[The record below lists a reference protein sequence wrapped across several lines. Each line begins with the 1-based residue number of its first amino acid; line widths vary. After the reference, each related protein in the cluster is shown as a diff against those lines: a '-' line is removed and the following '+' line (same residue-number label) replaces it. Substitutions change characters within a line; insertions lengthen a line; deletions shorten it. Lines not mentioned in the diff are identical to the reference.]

1 MTVDL
6 QTIEDLE
13 FTTIRNWLRDYAIGP
28 TAHDRLQK
36 LSPIRSSKDVKAE
49 LLKVH
54 ELKSIRTEGEAFPR
68 MEFEEL
74 TEEIRLLPIKNASI
88 QLEGFLRIYDA
99 SKMVNALLYF
109 FNKREAD
116 YPHLSSILQDAYYT
130 KEIIEAIER
139 VFDKHGKIKDDASEA
154 LFEIRTKIK
163 VVRKQ
168 INRNFDKE
176 IRRLLKDNV
185 LGDTRETFISDRRV
199 LTVLSNYKRKVSG
212 TVHGSSKTG
221 NLTYIE
227 PQVNIALNNEL
238 ELLLDDERK
247 EIFRILQLLKT
258 ELHAHIELISI
269 YQNVLTEF
277 DFINAKCRLAIAL
290 ECNLPSIQDDL
301 ELELI
306 DAYHPIL
313 WKNNKEQK
321 KRTLPQHVKMDK
333 FSRMM
338 VISGPNAGGKSITLK
353 SIGLLQLMLQSGL
366 LVPVHPNS
374 KMCLF
379 ENILSDIGDNQS
391 IANELSTYSYRLKRM
406 NEFLQIANRKTLL
419 LLDEFGTG
427 SDPELGGALAE
438 VIFEA
443 LYNKKSYAVITTHYN
458 NIKLKAD
465 RLKNA
470 INGSMLFN
478 TETLEPTYTFSTGQ
492 PGSSFTFEVAKI
504 NGIPDELIQEAK
516 SRLDDKKVKM
526 DRLLNELQKEKNY
539 LKRLN
544 KEHIEAQD
552 IASKAYE
559 EYESKKALYEQKLQQ
574 YRDSAGANQK
584 LIQHG
589 KKLASY
595 IDRYNINTRKKS
607 INDNLIEEI
616 RKYVAVE
623 KSKIESLKKKAKQQK
638 KPVVKKK
645 TKQRKVK
652 DDFQRDKIKA
662 GSRVKLISTKQ
673 IGTVEEMKGNSVT
686 VSFGFARMKVD
697 LDKLMWVQDIKKS

>member
-1 MTVDL
+1 MKIDQ

-13 FTTIRNWLRDYAIGP
+13 FTTIRRWLQGYTIGE
-28 TAHDRLQK
+28 TAHDKLGK
-36 LSPIRSSKDVKAE
+36 LSPIQGRKSVCDA
-49 LLKVH
+49 LYKVS
-54 ELKSIRTEGEAFPR
+54 ELKDIKTEGENFPR
-68 MEFEEL
+68 IEFEEL
-74 TEEIRLLPIKNASI
+74 LEELKLLPIKNASI
-88 QLEGFLRIYDA
+88 KLEGFLRIYDA
-99 SKMVNALLYF
+99 SKMINALLYF
-109 FNKREAD
+109 FDKREAE
-116 YPHLSSILQDAYYT
+116 YPLLTSILENAYYT
-130 KEIIEAIER
+130 KEIIEAIEN
-139 VFDKHGKIKDDASEA
+139 VFDKHGKIKDDASED
-154 LFEIRTKIK
+154 LSEIRNKIK
-163 VVRKQ
+163 AVRKQ

-176 IRRLLKDNV
+176 LRRLLKDNV

-199 LTVLSNYKRKVSG
+199 LTVLSNYKRKISG

-227 PQVNIALNNEL
+227 PQVNIPLNNEL

-247 EIFRILQLLKT
+247 EIFRILQLLKS
-258 ELHAHIELISI
+258 ELLKHINLISE
-269 YQNVLTEF
+269 YQHILTEF
-277 DFINAKCRLAIAL
+277 DFINAKCRLGIAL
-290 ECNLPSIQDDL
+290 ECNLPSIQDEL

-313 WKNNKEQK
+313 WKNNKDQN

-427 SDPELGGALAE
+427 SDPDLGGALAE

-478 TETLEPTYTFSTGQ
+478 TETLEPTYTFSCGQ

-504 NGIPDELIQEAK
+504 NGIPEELIEEAK
-516 SRLDDKKVKM
+516 NKLDDKKVKM
-526 DRLLNELQKEKNY
+526 DKLLNELQKEKNY
-539 LKRLN
+539 LTRLN

-552 IASKAYE
+552 IASRAYE
-559 EYESKKALYEQKLQQ
+559 EYENKRVQYEDKLKQF
-574 YRDSAGANQK
+574 RDNAGANQK
-584 LIQHG
+584 LIQNG
-589 KKLASY
+589 KKLAQF
-595 IDRYNINTRKKS
+595 IERYNTNSRKKS
-607 INDNLIEEI
+607 INENLMDEI
-616 RKYVAVE
+616 KKYIAVE
-623 KSKIESLKKKAKQQK
+623 KSKIEEVKRKEKLQK
-638 KPVVKKK
+638 KPIIKKK
-645 TKQRKVK
+645 SKKTIIKK
-652 DDFQRDKIKA
+652 DNFNRAKIKE

-673 IGTVEEMKGNSVT
+673 IGTVEEIKNSDVT

-697 LDKLMWVQDIKKS
+697 LDKLMWIDNKS